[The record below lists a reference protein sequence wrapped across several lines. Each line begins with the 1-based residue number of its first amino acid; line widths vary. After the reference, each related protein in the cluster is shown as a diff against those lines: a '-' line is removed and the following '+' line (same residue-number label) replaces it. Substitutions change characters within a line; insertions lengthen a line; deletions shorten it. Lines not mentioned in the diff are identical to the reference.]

1 MPKRKAATFPKIK
14 GTPGINVTTKL
25 ICADNSGAK
34 VLQVIAV
41 IGYKGRKR
49 RIPRASIG
57 DVVVC
62 VVKEGTPKMRKNIV
76 RAVIIRQRMP
86 YRRKDGTWI
95 QFEDNAAVLINPE
108 GEPLGT
114 EIHGPVAREAAR
126 RWPSV
131 GRIARIIV

>member
-25 ICADNSGAK
+25 VCADNSGAK

-41 IGYKGRKR
+41 IGYKGRQR
-49 RIPRASIG
+49 RIPRATIG

-62 VVKEGTPKMRKNIV
+62 VVKEGSPKMRKNIV
-76 RAVIIRQRMP
+76 RAVIVRQRMP

-95 QFEDNAAVLINPE
+95 QFEDNAAVLINQE

-131 GRIARIIV
+131 GRIAKIIV